1 MMASVANTFISP
13 KNRRYFFAFFRRVKA
28 SAKQAWNERHTRRFP
43 GPLVFR
49 ACLALYARFA
59 LALARLEN
67 AKNNACSAGYS
78 FTEVSREEK
87 DIFQLITDKHFIE
100 RT

>member
-1 MMASVANTFISP
+1 MRSERGARDTRDV
-13 KNRRYFFAFFRRVKA
+13 FRA
-28 SAKQAWNERHTRRFP
+28 LT
-43 GPLVFR
+43 FR

-59 LALARLEN
+59 LALARLKN
-67 AKNNACSAGYS
+67 TKNNACSAGYS